1 MNKENNILIADFMG
15 FIESTIKGKFWDK
28 KSEEGFG
35 EGKLTDLKFNS
46 SWDWLMS
53 VVEKIERYLYEE
65 QATEFKIDIFSGA
78 SIYIPSTKTHIHYSY
93 NDSSKIE
100 AVYNTVIEFIKWYNE
115 SGQKE

>member
-46 SWDWLMS
+46 SWDWLMP
-53 VVEKIERYLYEE
+53 VVEKIESLGYLVDIKSMGCKLIGCGYSSVELIHIEE
-65 QATEFKIDIFSGA
+65 SN
-78 SIYIPSTKTHIHYSY
+78 S
-93 NDSSKIE
+93 NNKIE
-100 AVYNTVIEFIKWYNE
+100 AVCNAVIEFIKWYNE